1 MTDMRHY
8 MDAVQTLCES
18 AEDDPM
24 ANPKFRAWFGDS
36 KVVDADGKPLV
47 VYHGTGSKFTSF
59 DPKRAIG
66 SQFWFTNSREKVER
80 GEVGANASG
89 VILEVYL
96 SIQSPVGWKEYEN
109 LMIAQ
114 IRGRG
119 HDGIILPDQN
129 GEMTYVV
136 FDPRQVKSIH
146 NRTFNP
152 RTRHMGR

>member
-1 MTDMRHY
+1 MMMRHY
-8 MDAVQTLCES
+8 MTLCETLDEA
-18 AEDDPM
+18 AEVDPM

-36 KVVDADGKPLV
+36 KVVDAEGKPLV
-47 VYHGTGSKFTSF
+47 VYHGTGTAFTSF

-66 SQFWFTNSREKVER
+66 SQFWFTSSRDKVER

-96 SIQSPVGWKEYEN
+96 SIQNPVGWKEYEN

-114 IRGRG
+114 IRSQG
-119 HDGIILPDQN
+119 HDGIILPDAD
-129 GEMTYVV
+129 EKTYIV
-136 FDPRQVKSIH
+136 FDPRQIKSIH
-146 NRTFNP
+146 NRSFNP